1 MPSFDAPA
9 AFSDD
14 ELLSL
19 LRDESVSCASIV
31 CEMEDAGAQPHT
43 AEALTAAREILKSF
57 GAESAAAIETLP
69 PALRTLFLDMALAQ
83 RQLDLLAKLV
93 QSRDKAVVKDAKRA
107 IHTLKSQGL
116 KVEAPKPAPAAAPA
130 PVAAEEPAPVFMTA
144 IDGLGQRVL
153 FFTAVARGGMDVA
166 QIVVSEETGVVS
178 ADFAPLGRK
187 EYRKFLDRLQSAVET
202 LVAEVPRPYARW
214 LVARALD
221 LNARA
226 RRAVPPS
233 YNDAALILG
242 PTVGM
247 QMSPGRALPAPDE
260 QAILVARGG
269 ELLGVKDLRSWGP
282 PDAQW
287 TAFETKVADI
297 FRSQLYIDETQ
308 KLGAIR
314 ELVSS
319 SVASFWTRA
328 QRDVF
333 AERLFDM
340 AWLFGRT
347 RKDTESALAVASARA
362 LLEDRPIESVP
373 FAYAFFERLVKKPES
388 AAGQTPAPHLPR
400 ERSAEPSNLII
411 PG

>member
-1 MPSFDAPA
+1 MPAFDAPA

-19 LRDESVSCASIV
+19 LRDDSVSCASIV
-31 CEMEDAGAQPHT
+31 CEMEDAGAQPHS
-43 AEALTAAREILKSF
+43 AEVLASAREILKTF
-57 GAESAAAIETLP
+57 GAESCAAIEALP
-69 PALRTLFLDMALAQ
+69 PPLRTLFVDVALSQ
-83 RQLDLLAKLV
+83 RQVDLLAKLV
-93 QSRDKAVVKDAKRA
+93 QSKDKAVVKEAKRA
-107 IHTLKSQGL
+107 IHTLKTQGL
-116 KVEAPKPAPAAAPA
+116 KVEAPKPAPAPAPA
-130 PVAAEEPAPVFMTA
+130 PAAAEEPAPVFMTG
-144 IDGLGQRVL
+144 IDGSGQRVL
-153 FFTAVARGGMDVA
+153 FFTGAARGGMDVA
-166 QIVVSEETGVVS
+166 QIVISEQTGVVS

-187 EYRKFLDRLQSAVET
+187 EYRKFLDRLQSAQET

-242 PTVGM
+242 PAVGP
-247 QMSPGRALPAPDE
+247 QPSPGRSIPRAEEEAVLT
-260 QAILVARGG
+260 ARGAD
-269 ELLGVKDLRSWGP
+269 LFALKDFRTWGP
-282 PDAQW
+282 SDPQW
-287 TAFETKVADI
+287 TAFEAKVEEI
-297 FRSQLYIDETQ
+297 FQSKLYIDETQ
-308 KLGAIR
+308 KIGAIR

-340 AWLFGRT
+340 AWLFARS
-347 RKDTESALAVASARA
+347 RREMDSALALSSAWA
-362 LLEDRPIESVP
+362 LQEERVIESIP
-373 FAYAFFERLVKKPES
+373 FAYAFFERLVKQPE
-388 AAGQTPAPHLPR
+388 AGTSRPEMPSGRPP
-400 ERSAEPSNLII
+400 EPSSLIV